1 MSHSSI
7 ATAVN
12 VLEELSVSLDE
23 AYWEAASIENKDFF
37 HDIIS
42 AIHSELS
49 ELAKLSVQDHHLD
62 YEPITI
68 EFRAARLKLAK
79 LRKSLDQ
86 YVLRSR
92 TAARLESLIN
102 DTVVLAGR

>member
-7 ATAVN
+7 AEAVK
-12 VLEELSVSLDE
+12 VLEELLVGLDE
-23 AYWEAASIENKDFF
+23 AYWESATIENK
-37 HDIIS
+37 DIIS
-42 AIHSELS
+42 AIHGELS

-68 EFRAARLKLAK
+68 EFRTARIKLGK
-79 LRKSLDQ
+79 LRKMLDD

-92 TAARLESLIN
+92 TASRLEALIGE
-102 DTVVLAGR
+102 TVFLSSR